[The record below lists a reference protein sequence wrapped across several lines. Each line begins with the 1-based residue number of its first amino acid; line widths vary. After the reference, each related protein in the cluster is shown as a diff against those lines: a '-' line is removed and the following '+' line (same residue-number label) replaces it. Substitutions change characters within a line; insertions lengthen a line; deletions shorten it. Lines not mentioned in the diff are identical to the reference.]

1 MNSALKYQR
10 ARRRACTLLGRALLA
25 PALAGSALLGAS
37 LPMQAAYAQ
46 EAAYPAKPVKIVV
59 GFPPGGA
66 ADLIAR
72 LVAERLGSALHQSF
86 VVENRAG
93 AGSTIGAGVVARA
106 EPDGYTLLLGVTAS
120 QTIAPSIYS
129 GLSYDSAKAFAPV
142 AMLATIPVAL
152 VVNPDVPA
160 KTPKELVDLARH
172 ANPALTFASSGIGA
186 IPHLTAEI
194 FQQAQGVKMLHVP
207 FKGAAPAMTDLLSG
221 RVQIMFDHLPSVLPS
236 IRSGKLRV
244 LGIAGSKRAAA
255 LPDVPTLAEAGV
267 EGVQVRSWF
276 GLLAPA
282 GTPQPIVDK
291 LNAEVVKAFAT
302 PEARKALAAMGAEAD
317 TTSPQAFADIIK
329 ADTAQWAAI
338 VKKTGVK
345 AE

>member
-1 MNSALKYQR
+1 MNSALKYQP
-10 ARRRACTLLGRALLA
+10 ARPLA
-25 PALAGSALLGAS
+25 RGFLRHAVLASALLCAA
-37 LPMQAAYAQ
+37 LPALSAQAA
-46 EAAYPAKPVKIVV
+46 EPAYPSRPVKIIV

-66 ADLIAR
+66 GDLMAR
-72 LVAERLGSALHQSF
+72 LVAERLGRSLQQTF

-93 AGSTIGAGVVARA
+93 AGSTIGAGLVARA
-106 EPDGYTLLLGVTAS
+106 DPDGYTLLLGVTAS

-129 GLSYDSAKAFAPV
+129 NLSYDSAKAFAPV

-160 KTPKELVDLARH
+160 HTPKELVQVARR
-172 ANPALTFASSGIGA
+172 ANPPLSFASSGIGA

-207 FKGAAPAMTDLLSG
+207 FKGASPAMTELLAG
-221 RVQIMFDHLPSVLPS
+221 RVQLMFDHLPSVLPS
-236 IRSGKLRV
+236 IRAGKLRV
-244 LGIAGSKRAAA
+244 LGIAGAKRAEA
-255 LPDVPTLAEAGV
+255 LPDVPTLGESGV
-267 EGVQVRSWF
+267 EGVEVRSWF

-282 GTPQPIVDK
+282 GTPEPIIDK
-291 LNAEVVKAFAT
+291 LNAEIVKAFAT
-302 PEARKALAAMGAEAD
+302 PEARTALANMGAEPQV
-317 TTSPQAFADIIK
+317 TTPQAFAEIIR

-338 VKKTGVK
+338 IKKNGIK